1 MANAIGT
8 PAKAAMAS
16 IRIDPHQAVVHLK
29 HDPYRTLPAA
39 LTETHTTP
47 GTVLWTAVKAELSN
61 SGPSQIDWLVTIC
74 PLALAPM
81 GWADRAEKEW
91 DQDMTALV
99 NSLASIRGLRD
110 FAFIVPHSWNTTART
125 LSKTG
130 TGQASWMIHH
140 TTL

>member
-74 PLALAPM
+74 PVCPTHGGQREWADGDQSVDL
-81 GWADRAEKEW
+81 GWATVAEFR
-91 DQDMTALV
+91 L
-99 NSLASIRGLRD
+99 
-110 FAFIVPHSWNTTART
+110 HS
-125 LSKTG
+125 G
-130 TGQASWMIHH
+130 P
-140 TTL
+140 